1 MQPCATTF
9 VQSIERFSTP
19 SSVMAAT
26 TGAQTKISGT
36 MQCNKPE
43 PAYGI
48 EVGDRPGHAMLLVKE
63 SCAWTGPDIGGEK
76 TKDHSVIG
84 SLEVTATRTAASG
97 IGVATMESGDKTFST
112 FHGTASVKD
121 GKRED
126 EHGTWS
132 FTGGTGKFKG
142 IKGKGTY
149 KTTANADGTATVE
162 IEGEYELAQA
172 RATTKK
178 P

>member
-1 MQPCATTF
+1 MRALTLFAGC
-9 VQSIERFSTP
+9 V
-19 SSVMAAT
+19 VLL
-26 TGAQTKISGT
+26 TGVGANAQTKISGT

-43 PAYGI
+43 PAYSI

-149 KTTANADGTATVE
+149 KTTANADGTGTVE
-162 IEGEYELAQA
+162 VEGEYELAQA
-172 RATTKK
+172 KATTKK
-178 P
+178 